1 MSLASMQLTEEQVV
15 LHILTCQITAALRS
29 AASEQYYPQRSGDE
43 MDQHIKEGLE
53 RARELTELRY
63 RYETIM
69 TGVLSRV

>member
-1 MSLASMQLTEEQVV
+1 MSLANMQLTEEQVV

-29 AASEQYYPQRSGDE
+29 AALEQHYPQRTADE

>member
-29 AASEQYYPQRSGDE
+29 AASEQRYPQRSADE
-43 MDQHIKEGLE
+43 MDQHIKDCLE

-63 RYETIM
+63 RYETVM
-69 TGVLSRV
+69 AGVLSRV